1 MEVGPEA
8 LARFFE
14 VVRPHLNE
22 RQRRVM
28 AGACSQMLGR
38 GGKSAVASAS
48 HMSRNTVIK
57 AEREVEGGIEPSE
70 HLRAAGGGDRPLIDK
85 QPGLLQA
92 LDELVHP
99 DTRGNPMSLL
109 AWTSKSTR
117 HLADALVQKGF
128 QVSDDTVGRILK
140 SLGYSLQAPAKEKE
154 GTAHPDRDAQ
164 FSYLNETATTFI
176 DNDQPVISVDTKK
189 KLRHEVARSERARR
203 SEARPMPEA

>member
-48 HMSRNTVIK
+48 HISRNTVIK

-70 HLRAAGGGDRPLIDK
+70 HLRAAGAGIGRLSTSSRGFCRLSTSSSPW
-85 QPGLLQA
+85 QSPGS
-92 LDELVHP
+92 P
-99 DTRGNPMSLL
+99 KRRG
-109 AWTSKSTR
+109 
-117 HLADALVQKGF
+117 F
-128 QVSDDTVGRILK
+128 
-140 SLGYSLQAPAKEKE
+140 
-154 GTAHPDRDAQ
+154 
-164 FSYLNETATTFI
+164 
-176 DNDQPVISVDTKK
+176 
-189 KLRHEVARSERARR
+189 
-203 SEARPMPEA
+203 

>member
-1 MEVGPEA
+1 VEVGPEA

-92 LDELVHP
+92 LDELVSMAKP
-99 DTRGNPMSLL
+99 RFPKATRLL
-109 AWTSKSTR
+109 ITADAGGSNGYRVRAWKNELAALAEGTGLEITVCQYPPGTSKWNKIVLYT
-117 HLADALVQKGF
+117 GF
-128 QVSDDTVGRILK
+128 PGVYEVT
-140 SLGYSLQAPAKEKE
+140 
-154 GTAHPDRDAQ
+154 
-164 FSYLNETATTFI
+164 NEA
-176 DNDQPVISVDTKK
+176 V
-189 KLRHEVARSERARR
+189 RS
-203 SEARPMPEA
+203 SPTGPSSS